1 MGRIGDGLAVTAVL
15 GLHPAVHRVLHI
27 KQGPGMGATPNRT
40 KRQAQGIG
48 NRMGEAAIRAGRD
61 VEEMEATGKQE
72 AIESLGCGAT
82 GFAG

>member
-27 KQGPGMGATPNRT
+27 KHGPGMGATPHGT

-48 NRMGEAAIRAGRD
+48 DGMGQAAIRAGRD
-61 VEEMEATGKQE
+61 VEEMEATGKKE
-72 AIESLGCGAT
+72 AIEGLGCGAP
-82 GFAG
+82 GFTA